1 MSKHLNCYLKVN
13 IPDSHYLYLAEVNLS
28 HFFESKLNEILSMK
42 QISSL
47 LTISAITFL
56 ILNSYSCKKNMAEPS
71 LYTAIKEKFGT
82 RIDPTNLANYATQS
96 KPAYITRDNSAGNSI
111 TNAKATLGR
120 VLFYDKQLSIN
131 NTVSCGSCHIQKF
144 AFGDTALASLGVENG
159 RTERHSM
166 RLINARFS
174 NEEKFF
180 WDERAATLEQQTTK
194 PIQDHAEMGF
204 SNQNGRPGLSAL
216 ITKLQGI
223 DYYNELFEFV
233 YGNTTV
239 TEPRLQECLSQFIRS
254 IQSFDS
260 KYDIGRAQV
269 PQEQA
274 PFPNFSQQENMGKNL
289 FLIPPQFDAQGVRTA
304 GGLGCAGCH
313 APPEFAIDP
322 NGGNNG
328 IIGVLNGTGIDIN
341 NTKAP
346 SLRDLVGAN
355 GNPNGPMMHTGTI
368 KTLQA
373 VIGHY
378 GQIVQA
384 PGNTR
389 LDQRLRPNGFGQN
402 LNLNQQEVDAVI
414 AYLKTL
420 TGTAVYS
427 DEKWSDPFQ

>member
-1 MSKHLNCYLKVN
+1 MKHVSN
-13 IPDSHYLYLAEVNLS
+13 
-28 HFFESKLNEILSMK
+28 
-42 QISSL
+42 
-47 LTISAITFL
+47 FL
-56 ILNSYSCKKNMAEPS
+56 ILVAALSFIFNGYGCKNNTSDPNS
-71 LYTAIKEKFGT
+71 YTAIKEKFGT
-82 RIDPTNLANYATQS
+82 RIDPTNLANYANQG
-96 KPAYITRDNSAGNSI
+96 KPVYITKDNTGSNTI

-159 RTERHSM
+159 LTARHSM

-174 NEEKFF
+174 NEAKFF
-180 WDERAATLEQQTTK
+180 WDERAATLEEQSTK

-204 SNQNGRPGLSAL
+204 SGQNGRPGISAL
-216 ITKLQGI
+216 LAKIQGI
-223 DYYNELFEFV
+223 NYYNELFKFV

-239 TEPRLQECLSQFIRS
+239 TETRLQECLSQFVRS

-260 KYDIGRAQV
+260 RYDIGRSQT
-269 PQEQA
+269 PQDQQ
-274 PFPNFSQQENMGKNL
+274 PFTNYTQQENVGKNL
-289 FLIPPQFDAQGVRTA
+289 FLTPPQFNSQGVRVG

-313 APPEFAIDP
+313 APPEFSIDP
-322 NGGNNG
+322 NSGNNG
-328 IIGVLNGTGIDIN
+328 IVGVLNGTGIDIN

-346 SLRDLVGAN
+346 TLRDLVGITGAT
-355 GNPNGPMMHTGTI
+355 NGPLMHTGAI

-402 LNLNQQEVDAVI
+402 LNLNQQDVDAVV
-414 AYLKTL
+414 AFLKTL
-420 TGTAVYS
+420 SGTAVYT
-427 DEKWSDPFQ
+427 DEKWSDPF

>member
-1 MSKHLNCYLKVN
+1 MKHVSN
-13 IPDSHYLYLAEVNLS
+13 
-28 HFFESKLNEILSMK
+28 
-42 QISSL
+42 
-47 LTISAITFL
+47 FL
-56 ILNSYSCKKNMAEPS
+56 ILLAALSFIFNGYGCKKSTSDTNSYI
-71 LYTAIKEKFGT
+71 AIKEKFGS
-82 RIDPTNLANYATQS
+82 RIDPTNLVNYANQD
-96 KPAYITRDNSAGNSI
+96 KPTYITKDNTGSNTI

-131 NTVSCGSCHIQKF
+131 NTISCGSCHIQKF

-159 RTERHSM
+159 STARHSM

-174 NEEKFF
+174 NEAKFF
-180 WDERAATLEQQTTK
+180 WDERAATLEEQSTK

-204 SNQNGRPGLSAL
+204 SGQNGRPGISTLLAK
-216 ITKLQGI
+216 IQGI
-223 DYYNELFEFV
+223 NYYNELFKFV

-239 TEPRLQECLSQFIRS
+239 TEARLQECLSQFVRS

-260 KYDIGRAQV
+260 RYDIGRSQT
-269 PQEQA
+269 PQDQQ
-274 PFPNFSQQENMGKNL
+274 PFTNYTQQENTGKNL
-289 FLIPPQFDAQGVRTA
+289 FLTPPQFNSQGVRVG

-313 APPEFAIDP
+313 APPEFSIDP
-322 NGGNNG
+322 NSGNNG
-328 IIGVLNGTGIDIN
+328 IVGVLNGTGIDIN

-346 SLRDLVGAN
+346 TLRDLVGIT
-355 GNPNGPMMHTGTI
+355 GTSNGPFMHTGAI

-402 LNLNQQEVDAVI
+402 LNLNQQDVDAVV
-414 AYLKTL
+414 AFLKTL
-420 TGTAVYS
+420 SGTAVYT
-427 DEKWSDPFQ
+427 DEKWSDPF

>member
-1 MSKHLNCYLKVN
+1 
-13 IPDSHYLYLAEVNLS
+13 
-28 HFFESKLNEILSMK
+28 MK
-42 QISSL
+42 KISSL
-47 LTISAITFL
+47 LVISAILFL
-56 ILNSYSCKKNMAEPS
+56 LFNSYSCNKNAVDPS
-71 LYTAIKEKFGT
+71 SFTAVKQKFGT
-82 RIDPTNLANYATQS
+82 RIDLANLANYANQS
-96 KPAYITRDNSAGNSI
+96 KPGYIIKDNSAGNSI

-159 RTERHSM
+159 RTGRHSM

-174 NEEKFF
+174 DEVKFF

-204 SNQNGRPGLSAL
+204 SGQNGRPVLSTL
-216 ITKLQGI
+216 LSKIQGI
-223 DYYNELFEFV
+223 DYYNDLFNFV

-239 TEPRLQECLSQFIRS
+239 TEARLQECLSQFVRS

-260 KYDIGRAQV
+260 RYDVGRAQV

-289 FLIPPQFDAQGVRTA
+289 FLIPPQFDAQGVRIG

-313 APPEFAIDP
+313 APPEFSIDP

-346 SLRDLVGAN
+346 SLRDLVGPT
-355 GNPNGPMMHTGTI
+355 GNPNTPMMHTGAL

-402 LNLNQQEVDAVI
+402 LNLNQQDVDAVI
-414 AYLKTL
+414 AFIKTL
-420 TGTAVYS
+420 TGTAVYT
-427 DEKWSDPFQ
+427 DEKWSDPF

>member
-1 MSKHLNCYLKVN
+1 MKYSPHSKF
-13 IPDSHYLYLAEVNLS
+13 LAALFLLS
-28 HFFESKLNEILSMK
+28 FYGVGCNKNDTNSFTATTNKFG
-42 QISSL
+42 
-47 LTISAITFL
+47 SAI
-56 ILNSYSCKKNMAEPS
+56 
-71 LYTAIKEKFGT
+71 
-82 RIDPTNLANYATQS
+82 DPANLANYANQG
-96 KPAYITRDNSAGNSI
+96 KPAYIQKDNTGSNSI

-120 VLFYDKQLSIN
+120 VLFYDKQLSIDN
-131 NTVSCGSCHIQKF
+131 SVSCGSCHIQKF
-144 AFGDTALASLGVENG
+144 AFGDTALASLGVQNG
-159 RTERHSM
+159 RTGRHSM

-174 NEEKFF
+174 DELKFF

-204 SNQNGRPGLSAL
+204 SGQNGRPVLATL
-216 ITKLQGI
+216 LTKIQGI
-223 DYYNELFEFV
+223 DYYNELFKFA

-239 TEPRLQECLSQFIRS
+239 TEARLQECLSQFVRS
-254 IQSFDS
+254 IQSFDTR
-260 KYDIGRAQV
+260 YDAGRAQV
-269 PQEQA
+269 QQEPL
-274 PFPNFSQQENMGKNL
+274 PFPNFSQQENLGKNL
-289 FLIPPQFDAQGVRTA
+289 FLQPPQFDASGTRVG

-322 NGGNNG
+322 NTGNNG

-346 SLRDLVGAN
+346 SLRDLVNAAGI
-355 GNPNGPMMHTGTI
+355 PNGPMMHTGAL

-389 LDQRLRPNGFGQN
+389 LDQRLRPNGMGQN

-414 AYLKTL
+414 AFLKTL
-420 TGTAVYS
+420 TGTAVYT
-427 DEKWSDPFQ
+427 DAKWSDPFR

>member
-1 MSKHLNCYLKVN
+1 
-13 IPDSHYLYLAEVNLS
+13 
-28 HFFESKLNEILSMK
+28 
-42 QISSL
+42 
-47 LTISAITFL
+47 
-56 ILNSYSCKKNMAEPS
+56 
-71 LYTAIKEKFGT
+71 
-82 RIDPTNLANYATQS
+82 
-96 KPAYITRDNSAGNSI
+96 
-111 TNAKATLGR
+111 
-120 VLFYDKQLSIN
+120 LFYDKQLSIN

-159 RTERHSM
+159 RTARHSM

-180 WDERAATLEQQTTK
+180 WDERANTLEEQTTK

-204 SNQNGRPGLSAL
+204 SGQNGRPGISAL
-216 ITKLQGI
+216 LAKIQGI
-223 DYYNELFEFV
+223 NYYNELFKFV

-239 TEPRLQECLSQFIRS
+239 TEARLQECLSQFVRS

-260 KYDIGRAQV
+260 RYDIGRAQA
-269 PQEQA
+269 PQDQQ
-274 PFPNFSQQENMGKNL
+274 PFTNFSQQENVGKNL
-289 FLIPPQFDAQGVRTA
+289 FLTLPQFDPQGVRIG
-304 GGLGCAGCH
+304 GGLGCVGCH
-313 APPEFAIDP
+313 APPEFSIDP
-322 NGGNNG
+322 NSGNNG
-328 IIGVLNGTGIDIN
+328 IVGVLNGTGIDIN

-346 SLRDLVGAN
+346 TLRDLVGVS
-355 GNPNGPMMHTGTI
+355 GNPNGPLMHTGAI

-414 AYLKTL
+414 AFLKTL
-420 TGTAVYS
+420 SGTAVYT

>member
-1 MSKHLNCYLKVN
+1 MKHVSN
-13 IPDSHYLYLAEVNLS
+13 
-28 HFFESKLNEILSMK
+28 
-42 QISSL
+42 
-47 LTISAITFL
+47 FL
-56 ILNSYSCKKNMAEPS
+56 IFSALLSLVFNGYGCKKSTSDTNS
-71 LYTAIKEKFGT
+71 FTAIREKFGT
-82 RIDPTNLANYATQS
+82 RIDPTNLANYANQS
-96 KPAYITRDNSAGNSI
+96 KPTYITKDNTGSNTI

-159 RTERHSM
+159 RTARHSM

-174 NEEKFF
+174 NEAKFF
-180 WDERAATLEQQTTK
+180 WDERAATLEEQSTK

-204 SNQNGRPGLSAL
+204 SGQNGRPGISTMLAK
-216 ITKLQGI
+216 IQGI
-223 DYYNELFEFV
+223 NYYNELFKFV

-239 TEPRLQECLSQFIRS
+239 TEARLQECLSQFIRS

-260 KYDIGRAQV
+260 RYDIGRAQV
-269 PQEQA
+269 GMEQQG
-274 PFPNFSQQENMGKNL
+274 FPNYSQQENMGKNL
-289 FLIPPQFDAQGVRTA
+289 FLMPAQFSSQGVRVG

-313 APPEFAIDP
+313 APPEFSIDP
-322 NGGNNG
+322 NSGNNG
-328 IIGVLNGTGIDIN
+328 IVGVLNGTGIDIN

-346 SLRDLVGAN
+346 TLRDLVGIT
-355 GNPNGPMMHTGTI
+355 GDPNGPLMHTGTI

-414 AYLKTL
+414 AFLKTL
-420 TGTAVYS
+420 SGTAVYT
-427 DEKWSDPFQ
+427 DEKWSDPF

>member
-1 MSKHLNCYLKVN
+1 
-13 IPDSHYLYLAEVNLS
+13 
-28 HFFESKLNEILSMK
+28 MK
-42 QISSL
+42 QVSN
-47 LTISAITFL
+47 FL
-56 ILNSYSCKKNMAEPS
+56 ILVAALSFIFNSYGCKKSTSETNS
-71 LYTAIKEKFGT
+71 YTAIREKFGT
-82 RIDPTNLANYATQS
+82 RIDPTNLANYANQG
-96 KPAYITRDNSAGNSI
+96 KPAYITKDNTGSNTI
-111 TNAKATLGR
+111 TNAKAILGR

-159 RTERHSM
+159 RTARHSM

-180 WDERAATLEQQTTK
+180 WDERANTLEEQSTK

-204 SNQNGRPGLSAL
+204 SGQNGRPGISTLLAKIQS
-216 ITKLQGI
+216 IN
-223 DYYNELFEFV
+223 YYNELFKFV

-239 TEPRLQECLSQFIRS
+239 TEARLQECLSQFVRS

-260 KYDIGRAQV
+260 RYDIGRSQT
-269 PQEQA
+269 PQDQQ
-274 PFPNFSQQENMGKNL
+274 PFTNYTQQENVGKNL
-289 FLIPPQFDAQGVRTA
+289 FLTPPQFNPQGVRVG

-313 APPEFAIDP
+313 APPEFSIDP
-322 NGGNNG
+322 NSGNNG
-328 IIGVLNGTGIDIN
+328 IVGVLNGTGIDIN

-346 SLRDLVGAN
+346 TLRDLVGVS
-355 GNPNGPMMHTGTI
+355 GNPNGPLMHTGAI

-414 AYLKTL
+414 AFLKTL
-420 TGTAVYS
+420 SGTAVYT
-427 DEKWSDPFQ
+427 DEKWSDPF

>member
-1 MSKHLNCYLKVN
+1 MKH
-13 IPDSHYLYLAEVNLS
+13 ISNLLIFS
-28 HFFESKLNEILSMK
+28 ALLS
-42 QISSL
+42 L
-47 LTISAITFL
+47 VF
-56 ILNSYSCKKNMAEPS
+56 NGYGCKKSTSDTNS
-71 LYTAIKEKFGT
+71 YTAIREKFGT
-82 RIDPTNLANYATQS
+82 RIDPTNLANYANQS
-96 KPAYITRDNSAGNSI
+96 KPTYITKDNTGSNTI

-131 NTVSCGSCHIQKF
+131 NTVACGSCHIQKF

-159 RTERHSM
+159 RTARHSM

-174 NEEKFF
+174 NEAKFF
-180 WDERAATLEQQTTK
+180 WDERAATLEEQSTK

-204 SNQNGRPGLSAL
+204 SGQNGRPGISTMLAK
-216 ITKLQGI
+216 IQGI
-223 DYYNELFEFV
+223 NYYNELFKFV

-239 TEPRLQECLSQFIRS
+239 TEARLQECLSQFIRS

-260 KYDIGRAQV
+260 RYDIGRAQV
-269 PQEQA
+269 GMEQQG
-274 PFPNFSQQENMGKNL
+274 FPNYSQQENMGKNL
-289 FLIPPQFDAQGVRTA
+289 FLMPAQFSSQGVRVG

-313 APPEFAIDP
+313 APPEFSIDP
-322 NGGNNG
+322 NSGNNG
-328 IIGVLNGTGIDIN
+328 IVGVLNGTGIDIN

-346 SLRDLVGAN
+346 TLRDLVGIT
-355 GNPNGPMMHTGTI
+355 GDPNGPLMHTGAI

-378 GQIVQA
+378 DQIVQA

-414 AYLKTL
+414 AFLKTL
-420 TGTAVYS
+420 SGTAVYT
-427 DEKWSDPFQ
+427 DEKWSDPF